1 VIGAV
6 LLMKKWMLQ
15 AKKADFNR
23 ISKEFGI
30 SEILARLIRNR
41 DVISD
46 DEIKYYLNARISDMH
61 DPFIMKD
68 MDLACQIIKSAVDSN
83 KTIRIIGD
91 YDVDGVLATTILVK
105 GLSSVGGNVSHRLPD
120 RIKDGYGLNMKM
132 IDEAKADG
140 IDLIITC
147 DNGIAASKEI
157 KYAKDLGID
166 VVVTDHHE
174 IPFEEHDGIKVSVL
188 PPADAVVDPHRD
200 DDDYPY
206 KTICGGMVAYKL
218 ILALQKRYFDIA
230 ETLTDELLDFAA
242 FSTIGDIM
250 PLTDENRIAVKYGLN
265 SMKNT
270 VNIGLSSLIDATGVK
285 REALSVYHVGFILG
299 PCINSVGRLES
310 AETALNLFLTEDYDE
325 AKELAKK
332 LKDTNEIRK
341 NIMDEKIKET
351 IDLVENNLDGHD
363 YSKDTVLVVFV
374 EDCHES
380 IAGLIAGRL
389 REHFVKPSIVFT
401 DAEDGIKGSGR
412 SIECYN
418 IFEELTKCKDL
429 FTKFGGHPMEAGLS
443 MPKENLCK
451 LREQINRNS
460 TLTEADLVDKLS
472 IDIDMPINYVSMKLI
487 NEIDRLA
494 PYGTGNPSPLFAQKN
509 LSIVSRKSNPKGNMV
524 TLLLKSGPHGEMKET
539 SMFATMFGDA
549 KKILSEMEGKSTIT
563 IAYVPEYN
571 DFFDRVQIRIKEY
584 IV

>member
-1 VIGAV
+1 
-6 LLMKKWMLQ
+6 MKKWMLQ

-23 ISKEFGI
+23 IAKEFGI

-41 DVISD
+41 DVVT
-46 DEIKYYLNARISDMH
+46 DEEIDYYLNANISDMH

-68 MDLACQIIKSAVDSN
+68 MGTACEIIKSAIEEGRS
-83 KTIRIIGD
+83 IRVIGD
-91 YDVDGVLATTILVK
+91 YDIDGVCATTILVK
-105 GLSSVGGNVSHRLPD
+105 GLSSVGGKVSHRLPD
-120 RIKDGYGLNMKM
+120 RIKDGYGLNMNM

-166 VVVTDHHE
+166 VIVTDHHE
-174 IPFEEHDGIKVSVL
+174 IPFEEHDGVKTSVL

-200 DDDYPY
+200 DDDYPF

-218 ILALQKRYFDIA
+218 ILALQKRYLNIK
-230 ETLTDELLDFAA
+230 ESLTDELLDFAA

-250 PLTDENRIAVKYGLN
+250 PLADENRIAVKYGLN

-270 VNIGLSSLIDATGVK
+270 TNIGLSALIDATGVK
-285 REALSVYHVGFILG
+285 RDNLSVYHIGFILG

-310 AETALNLFLTEDYDE
+310 AETALKLFLTDDVDE
-325 AKELAKK
+325 ANDLSRK
-332 LKDTNEIRK
+332 LKDTNDIRK
-341 NIMDEKIKET
+341 NIMDDKIKEA
-351 IDLVENNLDGHD
+351 IELVENNLDGHD
-363 YSKDTVLVVFV
+363 YSKDTVLVVFIN
-374 EDCHES
+374 DCHES

-401 DAEDGIKGSGR
+401 DAEEGIKGSGR

-418 IFEELTKCKDL
+418 MFEELTKCKDL
-429 FTKFGGHPMEAGLS
+429 FTKFGGHPMAAGLS
-443 MPKENLCK
+443 MPKENLLE
-451 LREQINRNS
+451 LRKKINENS

-494 PYGTGNPSPLFAQKN
+494 PYGTGNPAPLFAQKN
-509 LSIVSRKSNPKGNMV
+509 LKIVSRKSNPKGNMV
-524 TLLLKSGPHGEMKET
+524 TLLLQSGPHGDMPEK
-539 SMFATMFGDA
+539 SLFATMFGDA
-549 KKILSEMEGKSTIT
+549 KKILEDMEGKSTIT

>member
-1 VIGAV
+1 
-6 LLMKKWMLQ
+6 MKKWMLQ
-15 AKKADFNR
+15 AKKADFRR
-23 ISKEFGI
+23 IAEEFGI

-41 DVISD
+41 DVVTD
-46 DEIKYYLNARISDMH
+46 DEIEYYLNARISDMH
-61 DPFIMKD
+61 DPFVMKD
-68 MDLACQIIKSAVDSN
+68 MEAACGIIKAAIEDG
-83 KTIRIIGD
+83 KAIRVIGD
-91 YDVDGVLATTILVK
+91 YDIDGVCATTILVK
-105 GLSSVGGNVSHRLPD
+105 GLSSVGGNVSYRLPD
-120 RIKDGYGLNMKM
+120 RIKDGYGLNINM

-174 IPFEEHDGIKVSVL
+174 IPFEEHDGIKTSIL

-218 ILALQKRYFDIA
+218 ILALQKKYFNIK
-230 ETLTDELLDFAA
+230 ESLTDELLDFAA

-250 PLTDENRIAVKYGLN
+250 PLADENRIAVKYGLN

-270 VNIGLSSLIDATGVK
+270 ANLGLSALIDATGVK
-285 REALSVYHVGFILG
+285 RDSLSVYHIGFILG

-310 AETALNLFLTEDYDE
+310 AETALKLFLTDDVNE
-325 AKELAKK
+325 AKELSKK
-332 LKDTNEIRK
+332 LKDTNDIRK
-341 NIMDEKIKET
+341 NIMDEKIKEA
-351 IDLVENNLDGHD
+351 IDLVENNKDGHD
-363 YSKDTVLVVFV
+363 YSKDTVLVVFIN
-374 EDCHES
+374 DCHES
-380 IAGLIAGRL
+380 LAGLIAGKL

-401 DAEDGIKGSGR
+401 DAEEGIKGSGR

-418 IFEELTKCKDL
+418 IFEELTKCKEL
-429 FTKFGGHPMEAGLS
+429 FTKFGGHPMAAGLS
-443 MPKENLCK
+443 MPRENLEK
-451 LREQINRNS
+451 LREMINKNS

-509 LSIVSRKSNPKGNMV
+509 LKIVSRKSNPKGNMV
-524 TLLLKSGPHGEMKET
+524 TLLLQSGPHGDMPEK
-539 SMFATMFGDA
+539 SLFATMFGDA
-549 KKILSEMEGKSTIT
+549 KKILAEMEGKSTIT
-563 IAYVPEYN
+563 VAYVPEYN
-571 DFFDRVQIRIKEY
+571 DYFDRVQIRIKEY

>member
-1 VIGAV
+1 
-6 LLMKKWMLQ
+6 MKKWMLQ
-15 AKKADFNR
+15 AKKADFKR
-23 ISKEFGI
+23 IAEEFGI

-41 DVISD
+41 DVVTD
-46 DEIKYYLNARISDMH
+46 DEIEYYLNARISDMH
-61 DPFIMKD
+61 DPFVMRD
-68 MDLACQIIKSAVDSN
+68 MEAACGIIKAAIEDG
-83 KTIRIIGD
+83 KAIRVIGD
-91 YDVDGVLATTILVK
+91 YDIDGVCATTILVK
-105 GLSSVGGNVSHRLPD
+105 GLSSVGGNVSYRLPD
-120 RIKDGYGLNMKM
+120 RIKDGYGLNINM

-174 IPFEEHDGIKVSVL
+174 IPFEEHDGIKTSIL
-188 PPADAVVDPHRD
+188 PPADAVVDPHRE

-218 ILALQKRYFDIA
+218 ILALQKKYFNIK
-230 ETLTDELLDFAA
+230 ESLTDELLDFAA

-250 PLTDENRIAVKYGLN
+250 PLADENRIAVKYGLN

-270 VNIGLSSLIDATGVK
+270 ANLGLSALIDATGVK
-285 REALSVYHVGFILG
+285 RDSLSVYHIGFILG

-310 AETALNLFLTEDYDE
+310 AETALKLFLTDDVNE
-325 AKELAKK
+325 AKELSKK
-332 LKDTNEIRK
+332 LKDTNDIRK
-341 NIMDEKIKET
+341 NIMDEKIKEA
-351 IDLVENNLDGHD
+351 IDLVENNKDGHD
-363 YSKDTVLVVFV
+363 YSKDTVLVVFIN
-374 EDCHES
+374 DCHES
-380 IAGLIAGRL
+380 LAGLIAGKL

-401 DAEDGIKGSGR
+401 DAEEGIKGSGR

-418 IFEELTKCKDL
+418 IFEELTKCKEL
-429 FTKFGGHPMEAGLS
+429 FAKFGGHPMAAGLS
-443 MPKENLCK
+443 MPKENLEK
-451 LREQINRNS
+451 LREMINKNS

-509 LSIVSRKSNPKGNMV
+509 LKIVSRKSNPKGNMV
-524 TLLLKSGPHGEMKET
+524 TLLLQSGPHGDMPEK
-539 SMFATMFGDA
+539 SLFATMFGDA
-549 KKILSEMEGKSTIT
+549 KKILAEMEGKSTIT
-563 IAYVPEYN
+563 VAYVPEYN

>member
-1 VIGAV
+1 
-6 LLMKKWMLQ
+6 MKKWMLQ

-23 ISKEFGI
+23 IAKEFGI

-41 DVISD
+41 DVVT
-46 DEIKYYLNARISDMH
+46 DEEIDYYLNANISDMH

-68 MDLACQIIKSAVDSN
+68 MGTACEIIKSAIEEGKS
-83 KTIRIIGD
+83 IRVIGD
-91 YDVDGVLATTILVK
+91 YDIDGVCATTILVK
-105 GLSSVGGNVSHRLPD
+105 GLSSVGGKVSHRLPD
-120 RIKDGYGLNMKM
+120 RIKDGYGLNMNM

-140 IDLIITC
+140 VDLIITC

-174 IPFEEHDGIKVSVL
+174 IPFEEHDGIKTSVL

-200 DDDYPY
+200 DDDYPF

-218 ILALQKRYFDIA
+218 ILALQKRYLNIKEA
-230 ETLTDELLDFAA
+230 LTDELLDFAA

-250 PLTDENRIAVKYGLN
+250 PLADENRIAVKYGLN

-270 VNIGLSSLIDATGVK
+270 TNIGLSALIDATGVK
-285 REALSVYHVGFILG
+285 RDNLSVYHIGFILG

-310 AETALNLFLTEDYDE
+310 AETALKLFLTDDVDE
-325 AKELAKK
+325 ANDLSRK
-332 LKDTNEIRK
+332 LKDTNDIRK
-341 NIMDEKIKET
+341 NIMDDKIKEA
-351 IDLVENNLDGHD
+351 IELVENNLDGHD
-363 YSKDTVLVVFV
+363 YSKDTVLVVFIN
-374 EDCHES
+374 DCHES

-401 DAEDGIKGSGR
+401 DAEEGIKGSGR

-418 IFEELTKCKDL
+418 MFEELTKCKDL
-429 FTKFGGHPMEAGLS
+429 FTKFGGHPMAAGLS
-443 MPKENLCK
+443 MPKENLLE
-451 LREQINRNS
+451 LRKKINENS

-494 PYGTGNPSPLFAQKN
+494 PYGTGNPAPLFAQKN
-509 LSIVSRKSNPKGNMV
+509 LKIVSRKSNPKGNMV
-524 TLLLKSGPHGEMKET
+524 TLLLQSGPHGDMPEK
-539 SMFATMFGDA
+539 SLFATMFGDA
-549 KKILSEMEGKSTIT
+549 KKILEDMEGKSTIT

>member
-1 VIGAV
+1 
-6 LLMKKWMLQ
+6 MKKWMLQ

-23 ISKEFGI
+23 IAKEFGI

-41 DVISD
+41 DVVT
-46 DEIKYYLNARISDMH
+46 DEEIEYYLNANISDMH
-61 DPFIMKD
+61 DPFVMKD
-68 MDLACQIIKSAVDSN
+68 MEAACEIIKSAIEEGKS
-83 KTIRIIGD
+83 IRVIGD
-91 YDVDGVLATTILVK
+91 YDIDGVCATTILVK

-120 RIKDGYGLNMKM
+120 RIKDGYGLNMNM

-140 IDLIITC
+140 IELIITC

-174 IPFEEHDGIKVSVL
+174 IPFEECDGVKTSVL

-200 DDDYPY
+200 DDDYPF
-206 KTICGGMVAYKL
+206 KNICGGMVAYKL
-218 ILALQKRYFDIA
+218 ILALQKRYLNII
-230 ETLTDELLDFAA
+230 ESLTDELLDFAA

-250 PLTDENRIAVKYGLN
+250 PLADENRIAVKYGLD

-270 VNIGLSSLIDATGVK
+270 ANIGLSALIDATGVK
-285 REALSVYHVGFILG
+285 RENLSVYHVGFILG

-310 AETALNLFLTEDYDE
+310 AETALELFLTENVDE
-325 AKELAKK
+325 ANALSRK
-332 LKDTNEIRK
+332 LKDTNDIRK
-341 NIMDEKIKET
+341 SIMDEKIKEA
-351 IDLVENNLDGHD
+351 IELVENNLDGHD
-363 YSKDTVLVVFV
+363 YSKDTVLVVFIN
-374 EDCHES
+374 DCHES

-401 DAEDGIKGSGR
+401 DAEEGIKGSGR

-429 FTKFGGHPMEAGLS
+429 FTKFGGHPMAAGLS
-443 MPKENLCK
+443 MPKDNLTE
-451 LREQINRNS
+451 LRKRINDNS

-494 PYGTGNPSPLFAQKN
+494 PYGTGNPAPLFAQKN
-509 LSIVSRKSNPKGNMV
+509 LKIVSRKSNPKGNMV
-524 TLLLKSGPHGEMKET
+524 TLLLQSGPHGDMPEK
-539 SMFATMFGDA
+539 SLFATMFGDA
-549 KKILSEMEGKSTIT
+549 KKILSDMEGKSTIT
-563 IAYVPEYN
+563 VAYVPEYN